1 MTKSY
6 QMGYRKVSLLL
17 CFFFLV
23 IGCKKK
29 DCEEVID
36 QVYVYPIETAKG
48 KSFDER
54 TEMFKIP
61 EQTLH
66 CLSTDALIK
75 SCISYPEMRVM
86 WTMSDLQGGFD
97 KVNAICNG
105 FNELWGRGDK
115 VQKLIYLYKQ
125 LDFKRDWQS
134 FTDLENGMYIDNIV
148 RHELIIAQYEILN
161 DLTAREKMELFQLTL
176 DNQKKKDALAHQYW
190 GLDGMATTCAILNRI
205 MYLEKYQPLIEEY
218 NNNELMLINVANIL
232 ILDSDV
238 VIKTISLSEDYLKIL
253 KNK

>member
-1 MTKSY
+1 
-6 QMGYRKVSLLL
+6 MGYRKVSLLL